1 MTLQTTTHYDHK
13 IYEERGRK
21 SPRSIYEMRLEII
34 KLATE
39 MKLKRY
45 DYTTTL
51 IKNMTPEMRQNWEMN
66 KFPMFPTSDQIMKL
80 ARVIE
85 NFIYPEPKKTDKSEP
100 VI

>member
-1 MTLQTTTHYDHK
+1 MTTSSMTQNDIQYSK
-13 IYEERGRK
+13 ILSKLNRH
-21 SPRSIYEMRLEII
+21 EMRLEMV
-34 KLATE
+34 KLAVE

-51 IKNMTPEMRQNWEMN
+51 IKTMTPEQRQSYELT

-85 NFIYPEPKKTDKSEP
+85 NFIYPEPKKTDKGEP

>member
-1 MTLQTTTHYDHK
+1 MTTSTYEPNENLQYSK
-13 IYEERGRK
+13 ILSKLNRH
-21 SPRSIYEMRLEII
+21 EMRLEII

-51 IKNMTPEMRQNWEMN
+51 IKNLTPEMRQNREMN

-85 NFIYPEPKKTDKSEP
+85 NFIYPEPKKTDKGEP

>member
-1 MTLQTTTHYDHK
+1 MTTSTYEPNENLQYSK
-13 IYEERGRK
+13 ILSKLNRH
-21 SPRSIYEMRLEII
+21 EMRLEMV
-34 KLATE
+34 KLAVE

-51 IKNMTPEMRQNWEMN
+51 IKTMTPEQRQSYELT

-85 NFIYPEPKKTDKSEP
+85 NFIYPEPKKTDKGEP

>member
-1 MTLQTTTHYDHK
+1 MTTSTYEQNENLQYSK
-13 IYEERGRK
+13 ILSKLNRH
-21 SPRSIYEMRLEII
+21 EMRLEII

-85 NFIYPEPKKTDKSEP
+85 NFIYPEPKKTDKGEP

>member
-1 MTLQTTTHYDHK
+1 MTTSSMTQNDIQYSK
-13 IYEERGRK
+13 ILSKLNRH
-21 SPRSIYEMRLEII
+21 EMRLEMV
-34 KLATE
+34 KLAVE

-51 IKNMTPEMRQNWEMN
+51 IKTMTPEQRQSYELT

-85 NFIYPEPKKTDKSEP
+85 NFIYPELKKVDS
-100 VI
+100 

>member
-1 MTLQTTTHYDHK
+1 MTTSTYEPNENLQYSK
-13 IYEERGRK
+13 ILSKLNRH
-21 SPRSIYEMRLEII
+21 EMRLEII

-66 KFPMFPTSDQIMKL
+66 KFPMVPKSDLIMKL

-85 NFIYPEPKKTDKSEP
+85 NFIYPEPKKTDKGEP

>member
-1 MTLQTTTHYDHK
+1 MTTSSYKPNEELKYSK
-13 IYEERGRK
+13 ILSKLNRH
-21 SPRSIYEMRLEII
+21 EMRLEII